1 MALCARGRAAPGSN
15 SMRTSIAAVGRNWP
29 GRVTTS
35 PRARALFSTPAML
48 TARRAPGVPSVTLCL
63 WVCRPRMRPRC
74 PPGWIST
81 SCPTRRVPCCRVP
94 VTTVPKPVMV
104 KTRSMG
110 RRGRP
115 MSRNSSRLLCSSSAA
130 SSAAR
135 MLGQARAGH
144 GGAGNDGR
152 AGQGGGAQPLGD
164 LLAHEVEPV
173 ARPPDRTWSGRRRR
187 SARAADRGSPGAP
200 RSAA

>member
-1 MALCARGRAAPGSN
+1 
-15 SMRTSIAAVGRNWP
+15 MRTSIAAVGRNWP

-81 SCPTRRVPCCRVP
+81 SCPTRRVPCCKVP
-94 VTTVPKPVMV
+94 VTTVPKPVIV

-115 MSRNSSRLLCSSSAA
+115 MSRSSSRRCAHSTRYRAR
-130 SSAAR
+130 AR
-135 MLGQARAGH
+135 MSDSPAPVTAEQGDDRRA
-144 GGAGNDGR
+144 A
-152 AGQGGGAQPLGD
+152 QGGGAQPLGD

-173 ARPPDRTWSGRRRR
+173 AHPPDRTWSARRRR
-187 SARAADRGSPGAP
+187 SAHAAGRGSPGAP